1 MMCFFY
7 NIFNKVDKLDKIVE
21 PITKYYLNASVSFF
35 AANYL
40 YNKLNNRFGIT
51 IERLLDAQYIFM
63 FCSFVHVITYVF

>member
-1 MMCFFY
+1 MIFFL
-7 NIFNKVDKLDKIVE
+7 NNTFNKLDIIIE
-21 PITKYYLNASVSFF
+21 PITKYYLNAGVSFF

-51 IERLLDAQYIFM
+51 IERLLDVQYIFI